1 MLKTPSRVKRLI
13 HRTASKVLE
22 LTGEPSTQRPPL
34 PPDDETR
41 PPSQPT
47 VAEGWDK
54 YAQRRL
60 NEGSRVGDR
69 WNRPWKSGMAVE
81 APEDVV
87 PYLDRNVIEPFLG
100 RCDVLLEIGPG
111 GGRFTEV
118 LLTRCARLI
127 AADTSPHMLEQL
139 RQRFPGDDRLDI
151 QLLDGQ
157 GLHQLADDSIDCA
170 FSYDVFVH
178 LQHWDIYNYLTELNR
193 VLKPGGKAVIHHS
206 NLLSELGW
214 KHFLRDLPMQLNQHK
229 RYGSFIANTPELM
242 REFITRSG
250 LECVRTDTETVRR
263 DCITFIRKPDL

>member
-1 MLKTPSRVKRLI
+1 VPKTPPRAKRLI
-13 HRTASKVLE
+13 SRTANKVLQ
-22 LTGEPSTQRPPL
+22 LTGERSTLRPSL
-34 PPDDETR
+34 
-41 PPSQPT
+41 PT
-47 VAEGWDK
+47 VAQTLPPSLPTVAQGWDK

-60 NEGSRVGDR
+60 NESRVGDR
-69 WNRPWKSGMAVE
+69 WNNPRKLGMDVE

-118 LLTRCARLI
+118 LLPRCTRLI
-127 AADTSPHMLEQL
+127 AAETSPNMLELL
-139 RQRFPGDDRLDI
+139 RKRFPGDDRLDL

-157 GLHQLADDSIDCA
+157 GLHQVADDSIDGA

-214 KHFLRDLPMQLNQHK
+214 KQFLFDVRRQLNQHK
-229 RYGSFIANTPELM
+229 LPASFVANTPELM
-242 REFITRSG
+242 REFIARSG
-250 LECVRTDTETVRR
+250 LECVRTDTQTVRR
-263 DCITFIRKPDL
+263 DCITFIRKPAA